1 MADVKQG
8 WTAAGGLIL
17 AAATGFPGFVQAAP
31 PRSVVQLAP
40 QRTAPRRPYD
50 APPPSKSAP
59 IESIP
64 IESLRIESPRVES
77 ASRKS
82 APNELKRNKST
93 PGESTPG
100 ESKAVE
106 SAYILSTPL
115 EPNCGAAECKRKHS
129 RPIAQWWERHKA
141 HCRDKLWGY
150 PEEFVPAQLGAA
162 VADNVSRQV
171 ARAQEARMV
180 VYQYD
185 FLPMS
190 YELKPRAR
198 MALAKYG
205 EWASHG
211 AGPVFIEPTP
221 GHPDLDEARRLAVW
235 REMQCGPFAIPP
247 EMIAIGCSEIL
258 GLRGGEALLVDKNL
272 MMQTSSRGTAMG
284 GGGGGLLGGGMGGGM
299 GGMSGMSGM
308 SGGMS
313 GGSTSSGSTGS
324 TGMGY

>member
-8 WTAAGGLIL
+8 WTAARGLLL
-17 AAATGFPGFVQAAP
+17 AAATGFPALAHAAP
-31 PRSVVQLAP
+31 PRAVVELAP
-40 QRTAPRRPYD
+40 QRIPPPLRSRGAPRPKA
-50 APPPSKSAP
+50 APAGRSMPGMSPPT
-59 IESIP
+59 ESIP
-64 IESLRIESPRVES
+64 IESLPIESLRVEPPPARS
-77 ASRKS
+77 MPVEPDRPKA
-82 APNELKRNKST
+82 APIVSPPVQSL
-93 PGESTPG
+93 P
-100 ESKAVE
+100 
-106 SAYILSTPL
+106 I
-115 EPNCGAAECKRKHS
+115 EPDCRAAECKHKRS

-205 EWASHG
+205 GWASHG
-211 AGPVFIEPTP
+211 AGPIFIEPTP

-284 GGGGGLLGGGMGGGM
+284 GGGGGLLGGGGLGGSMG
-299 GGMSGMSGM
+299 GM

>member
-1 MADVKQG
+1 MS
-8 WTAAGGLIL
+8 
-17 AAATGFPGFVQAAP
+17 P
-31 PRSVVQLAP
+31 PER
-40 QRTAPRRPYD
+40 
-50 APPPSKSAP
+50 SAP
-59 IESIP
+59 SISSPKKPIP
-64 IESLRIESPRVES
+64 IESLPTESLRIDSLPARSTPAASNRIKKAPIVSPSVQS
-77 ASRKS
+77 ASIEPDCR
-82 APNELKRNKST
+82 AADCQHKR
-93 PGESTPG
+93 
-100 ESKAVE
+100 
-106 SAYILSTPL
+106 
-115 EPNCGAAECKRKHS
+115 S

-141 HCRDKLWGY
+141 RCRDKLWGY

-162 VADNVSRQV
+162 VADNISRQV

-211 AGPVFIEPTP
+211 AGPVLIEPTP
-221 GHPDLDEARRLAVW
+221 GHPGLDEARRLTVW

-258 GLRGGEALLVDKNL
+258 GVRGGEALLIDKNL

-284 GGGGGLLGGGMGGGM
+284 GGGGGGLLGAGGVGGGMAGGMGGGM
-299 GGMSGMSGM
+299 S
-308 SGGMS
+308 SGG
-313 GGSTSSGSTGS
+313 TSSGSTGS

>member
-8 WTAAGGLIL
+8 WTAARGLIL
-17 AAATGFPGFVQAAP
+17 AAATGFPSLAHAAP

-40 QRTAPRRPYD
+40 QRTAPRRAYD
-50 APPPSKSAP
+50 APPSKSAT

-64 IESLRIESPRVES
+64 IESLPVES
-77 ASRKS
+77 LPVEPAPKKS
-82 APNELKRNKST
+82 MPDESKRFKTAPV
-93 PGESTPG
+93 ESTP
-100 ESKAVE
+100 
-106 SAYILSTPL
+106 I
-115 EPNCGAAECKRKHS
+115 EPDCRAADCRHKRS

-162 VADNVSRQV
+162 VADNISRQV

-211 AGPVFIEPTP
+211 AGPIFIEPTL

-235 REMQCGPFAIPP
+235 RELQCGPFAIPP
-247 EMIAIGCSEIL
+247 EMIAVGCSEIL
-258 GLRGGEALLVDKNL
+258 GVRGGEALLIDKNL
-272 MMQTSSRGTAMG
+272 MMQTSARGTAMG
-284 GGGGGLLGGGMGGGM
+284 GGGGGGLLGSGGVGGGMAGGM
-299 GGMSGMSGM
+299 AGGMS
-308 SGGMS
+308 SGGTS
-313 GGSTSSGSTGS
+313 GGSTGS

>member
-1 MADVKQG
+1 MAEVKQG
-8 WTAAGGLIL
+8 LSAAGGLIL
-17 AAATGFPGFVQAAP
+17 AAATGFQGLVQAAP
-31 PRSVVQLAP
+31 PRNVVQLAP
-40 QRTAPRRPYD
+40 QRTASRRAYV
-50 APPPSKSAP
+50 APPPSKSTP

-64 IESLRIESPRVES
+64 IETLPVESLRAESAPRKSTSNDSMRVGSATVES
-77 ASRKS
+77 A
-82 APNELKRNKST
+82 PD
-93 PGESTPG
+93 
-100 ESKAVE
+100 ESKPVD
-106 SAYILSTPL
+106 SSGIRSTSS
-115 EPNCGAAECKRKHS
+115 EPGCRAADCQRQHR

-162 VADNVSRQV
+162 VADNISRQV

-211 AGPVFIEPTP
+211 AGPIFIEPTL

-235 REMQCGPFAIPP
+235 RELQCGPFAIPP
-247 EMIAIGCSEIL
+247 ELIAIGCSEIL
-258 GLRGGEALLVDKNL
+258 GVRGGEALLIDKNL
-272 MMQTSSRGTAMG
+272 MMQTSARGTAMG
-284 GGGGGLLGGGMGGGM
+284 GGGGGGLLGAGGVGGGMAGGMGGGM
-299 GGMSGMSGM
+299 S
-308 SGGMS
+308 SGGA
-313 GGSTSSGSTGS
+313 SSGSTGS